1 MVLQLAHF
9 IRLLGLQGGVLNAQ
23 GMKGLSCLFAHGTK
37 RLQVL
42 RINDQVHTEHGVC
55 AVEAPGMLVVHIAH
69 MFDGQQGVAHGKGV
83 DTFRVTL
90 HEDTRAYAQGADGV
104 PGDEQADGDGQQ
116 RVDDGPTGVTDHQG
130 AHQDGG
136 PAEHILQQMQVGTA
150 LVERLSAMEFPGGK
164 PVHQQPEDRDRHHA
178 HRVRHLRN
186 EQAGHSVH
194 GHQHGTDE
202 KDPGAQPATQHPVP
216 AVAIAVPCIPFA
228 PGKLHEVPGQ
238 TEHEAIAQVVQCIGE
253 HGDAVRPPA
262 TNGFDQG
269 EGRVDEE
276 RGAQCLGAATVLR
289 MAMSMLV
296 IRRMC
301 VAHGTNV
308 GSEGGAYLGGMDTTN
323 NQPSAVARIGSS
335 IKRTVLKLL
344 LVALA
349 LFICFM
355 LFIYYASYSSGVRSG
370 VVIKLSE
377 RGMVFKTWEGQVN
390 LQSFGALDD
399 KGNAMNE
406 VFSFSVEG
414 GNDSLVKQL
423 EDVSLSGERVNL
435 HYVERYA
442 KLPWRGETKYFV
454 NRVERSGQKVEMDRS
469 PYAH

>member
-1 MVLQLAHF
+1 
-9 IRLLGLQGGVLNAQ
+9 
-23 GMKGLSCLFAHGTK
+23 
-37 RLQVL
+37 
-42 RINDQVHTEHGVC
+42 
-55 AVEAPGMLVVHIAH
+55 
-69 MFDGQQGVAHGKGV
+69 
-83 DTFRVTL
+83 
-90 HEDTRAYAQGADGV
+90 
-104 PGDEQADGDGQQ
+104 
-116 RVDDGPTGVTDHQG
+116 
-130 AHQDGG
+130 
-136 PAEHILQQMQVGTA
+136 
-150 LVERLSAMEFPGGK
+150 
-164 PVHQQPEDRDRHHA
+164 
-178 HRVRHLRN
+178 
-186 EQAGHSVH
+186 
-194 GHQHGTDE
+194 
-202 KDPGAQPATQHPVP
+202 
-216 AVAIAVPCIPFA
+216 
-228 PGKLHEVPGQ
+228 
-238 TEHEAIAQVVQCIGE
+238 
-253 HGDAVRPPA
+253 
-262 TNGFDQG
+262 
-269 EGRVDEE
+269 
-276 RGAQCLGAATVLR
+276 LGAATVLR

-308 GSEGGAYLGGMDTTN
+308 GSGGGAYLGGMDSTN

-335 IKRTVLKLL
+335 IKRTVLKVL